1 MKLCDL
7 GALFI
12 ERQIA
17 EDKISYLVANILHT
31 CTIVTGLM
39 LPLLVR
45 ARVSHLEELI
55 ANLYFTLTHLVLAFK
70 MISFV
75 QVNRKMKE
83 IARAS
88 NNNDNPANY
97 PENLTVK
104 EMILFWLSP
113 HIVYKATNSEDKQS
127 AQVSRRAGYI
137 VYRIVELLV
146 LSLVFRYQ
154 FLVISEI
161 CEDLSKSVS
170 VVFTVER

>member
-1 MKLCDL
+1 MY
-7 GALFI
+7 I
-12 ERQIA
+12 ERLFS
-17 EDKISYLVANILHT
+17 EDKIPHLVANIIHT
-31 CTIVTGLM
+31 CIIVTGLI

-45 ARVSHLEELI
+45 EHVSQLEELI

-75 QVNRKMKE
+75 QANRTMKQK
-83 IARAS
+83 ARVT
-88 NNNDNPANY
+88 NNNGNQANY

-104 EMILFWLSP
+104 EMVLFWFSP
-113 HIVYKATNSEDKQS
+113 QIVYTASKSEDKES
-127 AQVSRRAGYI
+127 EKVSRRAGYI
-137 VYRIVELLV
+137 VYRIVELLI

-170 VVFTVER
+170 FVFTVER